1 MTEKKAKKELS
12 FAAALQELEALADS
26 LESEAAD
33 IDEGVKKFER
43 GLALI
48 ADLKKRLQHTEA
60 VIKEVKAKYRDV
72 LSDET

>member
-1 MTEKKAKKELS
+1 MTDKKKKELS
-12 FAAALQELEALADS
+12 FSAALQELEALADS
-26 LESEAAD
+26 LEADSAD

-48 ADLKKRLQHTEA
+48 AELKKRLQHTEV